1 MDQVILYIHGQGGTP
16 REAERFRP
24 LCPGYDV
31 IGAGYQGSLPWQVRG
46 QLLDAYGEARRQ
58 YRRYCGPAHTIGCFF
73 FIDHVPRGAPACG
86 FLFSPALGMGA
97 PNPGR
102 RRWGGG

>member
-58 YRRYCGPAHTIGCFF
+58 YRRCRSLPTASAAILPWTPSG
-73 FIDHVPRGAPACG
+73 RAP
-86 FLFSPALGMGA
+86 L
-97 PNPGR
+97 PGLTSSR
-102 RRWGGG
+102 RCWIWSS

>member
-31 IGAGYQGSLPWQVRG
+31 IGVGYQGSLPWQVRG
-46 QLLDAYGEARRQ
+46 QLLDAYCEARRQ
-58 YRRYCGPAHTIGCFF
+58 YRRGSGPVHTNRGFF
-73 FIDHVPRGAPACG
+73 LSGRLPGRAAPPA
-86 FLFSPALGMGA
+86 LFSFPALG
-97 PNPGR
+97 
-102 RRWGGG
+102 